1 MPSVEELIKL
11 DNDTE
16 IHPAADRSGL
26 LKSFIETRQQS
37 VALCSALE
45 IEDYGLQAAAFTS
58 PPKWHLAHTSWF
70 FETFLLKPFAT
81 EYIAFHPAYEVLFN
95 SYYHSIGEQYPRPQ
109 RGLLSRPTFNEV
121 MAYRHHVDQ
130 ELHALLVSVCHEHYA
145 ERDDVFRRVQLGIQ
159 HEKQHQELF
168 LTDLK
173 YSLSKNPLYPGYSP
187 LESNWNEYET
197 AHSISSQ
204 WLQYQGGL
212 FQLGV
217 DQDKDTFSF
226 DNESPAHRVHIE
238 PFELS
243 DRLVTNAEFQTFIHD
258 DGYHRPEF
266 WLSDGWAEV
275 QRGQWCQPLYWC
287 EKDGQSMEFTL
298 YGLQPRLANQP
309 VCHLSAYEADAYA
322 CWANARLPTEAEWE
336 FAVVQQGEGES
347 ISGKTFQPIPA
358 ENNIHSTRLKQLY
371 DSCWQWTSSAY
382 RPYPG
387 FKVGAGAIGEY
398 NGKFMCNQWVL
409 RGGSCVSPANHL
421 RPTYRNFFYP
431 RDRWQFSGLRLAR
444 GI

>member
-1 MPSVEELIKL
+1 MPSVEALISL
-11 DNDTE
+11 NNDADIHSATEDN
-16 IHPAADRSGL
+16 GL
-26 LKSFIETRQQS
+26 LEQFSKTRQQS
-37 VALCSALE
+37 VDLCRPLE

-70 FETFLLKPFAT
+70 FETFLLKPFCK
-81 EYIAFHPAYEVLFN
+81 EYTVFHTAYEVLFN
-95 SYYHSIGEQYPRPQ
+95 SYYNAIGKQYSRPQ
-109 RGLLSRPTFNEV
+109 RGLLSRPTVNEV
-121 MAYRHHVDQ
+121 MKYRHHVDQ
-130 ELHALLVSVCHEHYA
+130 AMHALLKVAFHEHYS
-145 ERDDVFRRVQLGIQ
+145 ERKEVSRRVQLGIQ

-173 YSLSKNPLYPGYSP
+173 YSLSKNPLYPGYS
-187 LESNWNEYET
+187 
-197 AHSISSQ
+197 SIKNTSYQGEADLLRGSQ
-204 WLQYQGGL
+204 WVQYQGGL
-212 FQLGV
+212 FHLGA
-217 DQDKDTFSF
+217 DQDSESFSF
-226 DNESPAHRVHIE
+226 DNESPAHQVYIE

-243 DRLVTNAEFQTFIHD
+243 DRLVTNAEFQVFID
-258 DGYHRPEF
+258 DGGYHRPEF

-275 QRGQWCQPLYWC
+275 QREQWRQPLYWLEDEGC
-287 EKDGQSMEFTL
+287 LMEFTL
-298 YGLQPRLANQP
+298 YGEQSRSPEQP

-322 CWANARLPTEAEWE
+322 CWARARLPTEAEWE
-336 FAVVQQGEGES
+336 FAAVQQGQGES
-347 ISGKTFQPIPA
+347 ISGQIFQPIPA
-358 ENNIHSTRLKQLY
+358 ENNIHSAQLKQLY

-444 GI
+444 CI